1 MLWFGWLII
10 YFFYVLSA
18 WSERTK
24 ESRKNEVSS
33 RSWNLLFH
41 FQTIGVIL
49 KDIVQLFFKFQTRQC
64 WLTVF
69 SGQRTGGFATNYELW
84 IMNYEWCMIFGL
96 NWDVSSGDSR
106 QCIYANLINITCPYR
121 TQNCSWIFTQ
131 GVAQGWIKYGFQPKY
146 HPFLLF

>member
-1 MLWFGWLII
+1 MDCSSGDYYFSFLLDEKRKKRIKKKRSFNALLKFTVSFPENWVSSLRHYPAHVGISNTPVPAHRFFWPTRGWL
-10 YFFYVLSA
+10 LHKL
-18 WSERTK
+18 WSMK
-24 ESRKNEVSS
+24 
-33 RSWNLLFH
+33 
-41 FQTIGVIL
+41 
-49 KDIVQLFFKFQTRQC
+49 
-64 WLTVF
+64 
-69 SGQRTGGFATNYELW
+69 
-84 IMNYEWCMIFGL
+84 YEWCMIFGL